1 MIVIIVIIIFNV
13 FGIIINVETLENVMI
28 IMVHLIKNV
37 NLSINYALLMIT
49 KNVEKL
55 DYAMIIQ
62 NKHNVF

>member
-13 FGIIINVETLENVMI
+13 FGIIINVEILENVMI